1 MRISLRMNKIE
12 PSATLAMSAKA
23 FELRSQGREVLNL
36 SAGEPDFP
44 TPDHVKDAAKQ
55 ALDDNFTRY
64 TPVPGIPDLRQAV
77 ADYFKRFYGV
87 DAPKEAT
94 MVSNG
99 GKQSLYNLFM
109 ALLDPADEVL
119 LPAPYWVSYPDMIR
133 LGGGDPVIV
142 PASAENGFLVTVDQL
157 DAARTPKTRAL
168 VLNSPSNPTGCH
180 YSEAQMDA
188 IMEWAI
194 SRNVVVISDEIYDR
208 IVYEPAKPWSLAKW
222 WAKDPEHAVV
232 INGLAKSFAMTG
244 WRVGYCLA
252 HPELVKAMSK
262 LQGQSTSNICSIA
275 QKAAIAA
282 LTGSFDYV
290 ETMRKAFLRRRDLCL
305 AIISTWDRAVCP
317 KPDGA
322 FYLFPKLDG
331 YFTADAPDSAALCQ
345 KLLEKVGVVTV
356 PGVAFGDDSC
366 LRISY
371 ATDDATLEKA
381 LTLMGKTL
389 KG

>member
-1 MRISLRMNKIE
+1 MRISLRMNKIA

-44 TPDHVKDAAKQ
+44 TPDHVKDAAKM
-55 ALDDNFTRY
+55 ALDENFTRY
-64 TPVPGIPDLRQAV
+64 TPVPGIPELRQAV
-77 ADYFKRFYGV
+77 ADYFKRFY
-87 DAPKEAT
+87 DATVPKEAT

-99 GKQSLYNLFM
+99 GKQVLYNILM

-119 LPAPYWVSYPDMIR
+119 VPGPYWVSYPDMIR
-133 LGGGDPVIV
+133 LAGGDPVIV
-142 PASAENGFLVTVDQL
+142 PASVENGFLVTVDQL
-157 DAARTPKTRAL
+157 EAARTPKTRAL
-168 VLNSPSNPTGCH
+168 ILNSPSNPTGCH
-180 YSEAQMDA
+180 YTREQAAD
-188 IMEWAI
+188 IMRWAI
-194 SRNVVVISDEIYDR
+194 ARNVIVISDEIYDQ
-208 IVYEPAKPWSLAKW
+208 IVYEPAGKWSMAEW
-222 WAKDPEHAVV
+222 FAEHPERVV
-232 INGLAKSFAMTG
+232 VASGLAKSFAMTG

-252 HPELVKAMSK
+252 HPDLVKAMSK
-262 LQGQSTSNICSIA
+262 LQSQSTSNICSIA
-275 QKAAIAA
+275 QKAAVAA

-290 ETMRKAFLRRRDLCL
+290 ETMREAFMRRRDLCL
-305 AIISTWDRAVCP
+305 SIIGTWDRAVCP

-331 YFTADAPDSAALCQ
+331 YFTSDAPDSAALCQ
-345 KLLEKVGVVTV
+345 KILEKDGVVTV

-381 LTLMGKTL
+381 LTRMGETL